1 MLAERHVVAGQRFPA
16 VRIHAARGDGEII
29 GERPLGFGATF
40 ADLAIDIGTAAP
52 DVIMRGEAL
61 RVDGRVGIVRTAE
74 TVIVDRAARA
84 PVEPQIYVLAADS
97 GEQAIVLATATRGG
111 PGSVETDLEA
121 LVRLPGDVE
130 AVLVRRDVARVVL
143 DDLVSE
149 TALVASIHR
158 LAILDDLI
166 DQDAA

>member
-1 MLAERHVVAGQRFPA
+1 
-16 VRIHAARGDGEII
+16 
-29 GERPLGFGATF
+29 
-40 ADLAIDIGTAAP
+40 
-52 DVIMRGEAL
+52 MRGEAL